1 MSGQASARLP
11 SAGIIGLYTRAVGA
25 LNRISWDILVIP
37 MRLAAFS
44 VFWRSGNVKLDD
56 WAGTLDLFR
65 TEYKLPLLPPE
76 LAAYMA
82 TTMELGCS
90 TLILLGFA
98 TRFAALGLLGMILVI
113 QTLVYPNAWPD
124 HIQWIAFIIPLLVRG
139 AGRYSIDGA
148 IARAVA
154 RRRCTGRDK
163 DRS

>member
-1 MSGQASARLP
+1 MIEQESVRLP
-11 SAGIIGLYTRAVGA
+11 SSGTIGLYGRAVGM
-25 LNRISWDILVIP
+25 LNRISWDILAIP

-65 TEYKLPLLPPE
+65 NDYKLPLLPPE
-76 LAAYMA
+76 FAAYMA

-90 TLILLGFA
+90 TLILLGLA
-98 TRFAALGLLGMILVI
+98 TRFAALGLLGMILTI

-139 AGRYSIDGA
+139 AGRYSIDQV
-148 IARAVA
+148 IARVIG
-154 RRRCTGRDK
+154 RR
-163 DRS
+163 